1 MEVQFLDNLRRGTSI
16 NYADLAP
23 NPVPQG
29 LGDSYRL
36 LCVTSAAVA
45 ELENGIRT
53 LQQEVAARRLSAAD
67 AEAMVGQV
75 NPPVFREAQVGLR
88 QPWRA
93 HGWGSLPSSLAGTSE
108 SSKFWS
114 QASLVVCASK
124 PRWPHLC
131 ATLAPPAPP
140 PLLQY
145 ADGDQLEAMQEGV
158 GLLKK
163 VCRQKAV
170 ALLKDVRVQME
181 ESRGGRLRRN
191 AEALAYDLAFAEE
204 NKRHLEGVAAAAAQ
218 YVAEQ
223 QRRMAEEGAARA
235 AEGERRR
242 AVAGM
247 REEIAGLRAANEARR
262 AALAEAQARVA
273 SLAAAA
279 GEVQREKGGLRMRAD
294 GLQVTLQ
301 QSQGQG
307 QLARDASPAAVLRK
321 VRAGGGQRVGPSQ
334 WCLPWVLVGK
344 ARKVPGSCACV
355 SGLRQVVWTGGLGRA
370 APTGPEPH
378 TAADALL
385 MPCVPCL

>member
-1 MEVQFLDNLRRGTSI
+1 MGGVHCLRHWRGP
-16 NYADLAP
+16 AK
-23 NPVPQG
+23 
-29 LGDSYRL
+29 
-36 LCVTSAAVA
+36 AASS
-45 ELENGIRT
+45 G
-53 LQQEVAARRLSAAD
+53 ARPALLSAPPSH
-67 AEAMVGQV
+67 VGPTFV
-75 NPPVFREAQVGLR
+75 PPLHH
-88 QPWRA
+88 P
-93 HGWGSLPSSLAGTSE
+93 L
-108 SSKFWS
+108 
-114 QASLVVCASK
+114 
-124 PRWPHLC
+124 
-131 ATLAPPAPP
+131 PP